1 MIRLVFF
8 ALFVAA
14 LWIGIFQ
21 IVRMIRARQIDWR
34 GVGLAV
40 CFIGLAIFLHQQTG
54 IGGLFDN

>member
-1 MIRLVFF
+1 MIRLLIF
-8 ALFVAA
+8 AVFVAA

-21 IVRMIRARQIDWR
+21 IVRMIRRRSVDWR

-40 CFIGLAIFLHQQTG
+40 CFIALAIFLHQQTG